1 MSQATA
7 FRAKFVSSA
16 RVGGCHPAGDGVT
29 ERTMGKVLVTG
40 ASGFVGSRLVRA
52 LVERGET
59 VRVLVRPGSSLR
71 GLKELPQDRVE
82 VCIGD
87 IMIEHEVYRAL
98 AGCDRMFH
106 VAAVYKMYAPN
117 PKDIL
122 EPAILGTE
130 ASLDAARKRG
140 IEKVV
145 VTSSVAAVGVNDRP
159 EPMDEGWDFNLKDSE
174 TYVVAKWKAEQVA
187 LSFVDRGLPVV
198 VVNPAG
204 IFGPG
209 DWKPTPSGDTIL
221 KYLKWSY
228 PWGFPTSDGGIN
240 VVDVDDVVAGHLG
253 AMDKGRVG
261 ERYILGGE
269 NVTFEQ
275 MFRLLSEL
283 TGLVGPGMKA
293 SPGLARAMGW
303 SLELGARLFG
313 GEPPLTYKMA
323 RDYVGRYVWVSSDK
337 AGKELGYAPR
347 PARQTLLRSVKWYLY
362 NGYLEEREEGRLLLD
377 VRG

>member
-1 MSQATA
+1 MSQAA
-7 FRAKFVSSA
+7 GSRAKFVSSVRA
-16 RVGGCHPAGDGVT
+16 GGSHSAGVGVT
-29 ERTMGKVLVTG
+29 EGAMGKVLVTG

-59 VRVLVRPGSSLR
+59 VRVLVRPESSLR
-71 GLKELPQDRVE
+71 GLKDLPQDRVE
-82 VCIGD
+82 VCVGD

-106 VAAVYKMYAPN
+106 VAAVYKMYAPK

-159 EPMDEGWDFNLKDSE
+159 EPMDERWDFNLKDSE
-174 TYVVAKWKAEQVA
+174 TYIVAKWKSEQVA
-187 LSFVDRGLPVV
+187 LSFVERGLPVV

-209 DWKPTPSGDTIL
+209 DWKPTPSGHTIL
-221 KYLKWSY
+221 QYLKWSY
-228 PWGFPTSDGGIN
+228 PWGFPTSEGGIN

-253 AMDKGRVG
+253 AMDKGKVG

-303 SLELGARLFG
+303 TLEVGAKLFG

-323 RDYVGRYVWVSSDK
+323 RDYVGKYVWVSSDK
-337 AGKELGYAPR
+337 AAKELGYAPR

>member
-1 MSQATA
+1 MSQAAA

-16 RVGGCHPAGDGVT
+16 RVGGSHLAGDGVT

-52 LVERGET
+52 LVGRGET

-106 VAAVYKMYAPN
+106 VAAVYKMYAPH

-159 EPMDEGWDFNLKDSE
+159 EPMDEHWDFNLKDSE

-209 DWKPTPSGDTIL
+209 DWKP
-221 KYLKWSY
+221 
-228 PWGFPTSDGGIN
+228 
-240 VVDVDDVVAGHLG
+240 
-253 AMDKGRVG
+253 R
-261 ERYILGGE
+261 
-269 NVTFEQ
+269 
-275 MFRLLSEL
+275 
-283 TGLVGPGMKA
+283 
-293 SPGLARAMGW
+293 RA
-303 SLELGARLFG
+303 
-313 GEPPLTYKMA
+313 T
-323 RDYVGRYVWVSSDK
+323 
-337 AGKELGYAPR
+337 
-347 PARQTLLRSVKWYLY
+347 RSC
-362 NGYLEEREEGRLLLD
+362 NT
-377 VRG
+377 